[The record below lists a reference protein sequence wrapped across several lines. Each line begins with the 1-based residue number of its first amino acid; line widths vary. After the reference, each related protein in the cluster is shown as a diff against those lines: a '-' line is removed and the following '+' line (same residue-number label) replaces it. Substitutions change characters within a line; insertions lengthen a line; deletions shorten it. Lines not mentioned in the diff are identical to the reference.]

1 MSGLLL
7 FRNKKW
13 NNSIKSIKTKR
24 RRRKGLN
31 QRRQRKKI
39 RTQPMRRMI
48 LLFSDKM
55 MHFMI
60 NLQHSYE
67 IPSFFVIV
75 Y

>member
-7 FRNKKW
+7 FLNKKW

-24 RRRKGLN
+24 RKRKGLN